1 MKKIFLAMLF
11 ILPACFLQAQSKQLT
26 IEECYDLARKN
37 YPLIKQH
44 ELITKTKDYSVENAA
59 KGYLPQVSFSGQA
72 TYQSETFK
80 FPFNIP
86 NVALPQVSKDQY
98 KIQAEVNQT
107 IYDGGAIRNQQNL
120 KRTDETIQQQ
130 SLEVSLYAI
139 KERINQL
146 FFGVL
151 LIEEQLKQNDLQ
163 KNNIQNGIDKV
174 EASLAN
180 GTALRSSLDE
190 LKAEL
195 IKANQNTTE
204 LTTTR
209 TAYLQMLSLFIN
221 ENLDENTRLVKPQPV
236 VSAPEIKRP
245 ELVLYDNQ
253 KKTFDIQEKQLRTA
267 YLPKISA
274 FAQGAYGRPTL
285 NIINNNFGF
294 YALGGIKFNWSLSG
308 LYTRRNDKQLLAI
321 NRQNLDIQKE
331 TFLFNTRISLTQQ
344 NAEAN
349 KYSRLADD
357 DAKIVV
363 LRESVKNAS
372 KAQLANGVITSHD
385 YISQVNAENQARLSL
400 VLHQIQLLQSQYNYK
415 TTSGN

>member
-1 MKKIFLAMLF
+1 MNKLFLTMLF
-11 ILPACFLQAQSKQLT
+11 IFPACFLQAQSKQLT

-44 ELITKTKDYSVENAA
+44 ELIIKTKDYSVENAA

-107 IYDGGAIRNQQNL
+107 IYDGGAIRNQQDL
-120 KRTDETIQQQ
+120 KRADETIQQQ
-130 SLEVSLYAI
+130 SLEVTLYAI

-163 KNNIQNGIDKV
+163 KNDIQNGIDKV

-253 KKTFDIQEKQLRTA
+253 KKTFDIQEKQLRTT

-357 DAKIVV
+357 DTKIVA